1 MYGGWWIN
9 APKAL
14 RPRITINGKQTVELD
29 FSGCA
34 VRMLYH
40 ERGLE
45 CSDDPYHLE
54 LIAEYEQEIGKP
66 GHFRQGIKALTQA
79 LLNNQTKAQPW
90 RIPVPD
96 RISFRPQFN
105 RKQIWQMIQEKHAP
119 IAGSFGTGPGLR
131 LQRRD
136 SDLALTIITELMKK
150 NIVALPVHD
159 SFLTNYDNANVLKEE
174 MNRAYKDMFNFSPI
188 VKSSVS

>member
-1 MYGGWWIN
+1 
-9 APKAL
+9 
-14 RPRITINGKQTVELD
+14 
-29 FSGCA
+29 
-34 VRMLYH
+34 
-40 ERGLE
+40 
-45 CSDDPYHLE
+45 
-54 LIAEYEQEIGKP
+54 
-66 GHFRQGIKALTQA
+66 
-79 LLNNQTKAQPW
+79 
-90 RIPVPD
+90 
-96 RISFRPQFN
+96 
-105 RKQIWQMIQEKHAP
+105 MIQEKHAP